1 MIGTMNI
8 IMADITHKLANR
20 KRGREESDDPVSNDA
35 DDASAIPRRKKPQ
48 RVAAPTYSETGP
60 AT

>member
-1 MIGTMNI
+1 MNI

-20 KRGREESDDPVSNDA
+20 KRGHEESDDPVSNDA